1 MVTSVQHSTETLKL
15 LNINKVFS
23 IMKDVISIKDFNR
36 DQIELVL
43 KNAEIME
50 GFINGT
56 DILESKILSTLFFEP
71 STRTRLSFES
81 AMKRLGGKVIG
92 FSESGSTSVAKGET
106 LQDTIRMAEQYS
118 DIIVIRHPQDGAARL
133 AAEAATV
140 PVINAGDGSNQ
151 HPTQTLLDL
160 YTIKKE
166 LGRIDKLKIG
176 LMGDLKYGRTIHSLA
191 SALSWY
197 DISLQLL
204 SPPGLEMP
212 KYIKEDLIAKS
223 VPVVEI
229 TEMEDINVDVLYVT
243 RIQKERFPDIE
254 EYEKVKG
261 SYRITLESMEYIK
274 KAIIMHPLPRVDEID
289 PEIDKTPNAFYFKQ
303 ARNGVPVRMA
313 LLASL
318 LGWEP

>member
-1 MVTSVQHSTETLKL
+1 
-15 LNINKVFS
+15 
-23 IMKDVISIKDFNR
+23 MKDVISIKDFNR

-166 LGRIDKLKIG
+166 LGRIDNLKIG

-212 KYIKEDLIAKS
+212 KYIKEDLLAKS
-223 VPVVEI
+223 VPVAEI
-229 TEMEDINVDVLYVT
+229 TEIEAIDVDVLYVT

-261 SYRITLESMEYIK
+261 SYRITMDSMEYIK

-289 PEIDKTPNAFYFKQ
+289 PEIDKTPNALYFKQ